1 MKEVK
6 YGVFGEDDPHRIFIR
21 NFLKQMSNE
30 QIQFNPDQHFEND
43 VKAPRSF
50 KKVISELDK
59 FAKIAFAKYYIQL
72 FIIVFD
78 NDRRLNFSREYQV
91 EIQRKMETLV
101 KDDFG
106 KKYIIC
112 VPVECIEHWLWHIK
126 DISRLEKDK
135 IKPSAVEK
143 KSSSESKEYIY
154 QTSVSSKKRE
164 IIEAMTEN
172 FSVDEL
178 RSVSTSFSVFY
189 QSVIDY
195 IKQIGDFE
203 SSGRYGN

>member
-1 MKEVK
+1 MKQVK

-21 NFLKQMSNE
+21 NFLKQISNE
-30 QIQFNPDQHFEND
+30 QIQFYPDRNFEND

-78 NDRRLNFSREYQV
+78 NDRRLDSSREHQV
-91 EIQRKMETLV
+91 EIRSKMYELV
-101 KDDFG
+101 KNDFG

-126 DISRLEKDK
+126 DMSGSEKDR
-135 IKPSAVEK
+135 IKPFAVEK
-143 KSSSESKEYIY
+143 KNSLEAKEYVY
-154 QTSVSSKKRE
+154 QTSVSKKKRE
-164 IIEAMTEN
+164 IIEAMTEK
-172 FSVDEL
+172 FSIDEL
-178 RSVSTSFSVFY
+178 RSVSASFSIFY
-189 QSVIDY
+189 QSITEY
-195 IKQIGDFE
+195 MKQTADLE
-203 SSGRYGN
+203 SDE

>member
-1 MKEVK
+1 MKQVK

-21 NFLKQMSNE
+21 NFLKQISNE
-30 QIQFNPDQHFEND
+30 QIQFYPDRNFEND

-78 NDRRLNFSREYQV
+78 NDRRLDSSREHQV
-91 EIQRKMETLV
+91 EIRSKMYELV
-101 KDDFG
+101 KNDFG

-126 DISRLEKDK
+126 DISGSEKDR
-135 IKPSAVEK
+135 IKPFAVEK
-143 KSSSESKEYIY
+143 KNSLEAKEYVY
-154 QTSVSSKKRE
+154 QTSVSKKKRE
-164 IIEAMTEN
+164 IIEAMTEK
-172 FSVDEL
+172 FSIDEL
-178 RSVSTSFSVFY
+178 RSVSASFSIFY
-189 QSVIDY
+189 QSITEY
-195 IKQIGDFE
+195 MKQTADLE
-203 SSGRYGN
+203 SDE